1 MRPKTLRTL
10 ALAGVLAL
18 GAAACAAPEE
28 DSSGGNTGNTGAAG
42 ASGDT
47 GGGSSSGD
55 IVIGVDIE
63 MSGPAAVQGTAY
75 KNAVELVRDQ
85 INDAGGVNGR
95 QIKLV
100 IQDNKSD
107 PTESLQVAKNMITN
121 DHVVAIVGGG
131 SSPTTLS
138 LADTVESEKVPTVS
152 MGSSGAIV
160 NPVAKRQYLFKTPA
174 NTGVVIERMLQDFK
188 KRGVNTVGLLTVD
201 NPYGAAGL
209 AGFQQVAKEGKV
221 KLVGT
226 EKFQDTDK
234 DFTAQITKLVAKKP
248 DAIVTWAIPPGAGI
262 AAKNIKSSG
271 FQGKAYFDAGAGA
284 ELFIKG
290 AGQAAEGIYMVHPT
304 VLVADDAP
312 SSAPNAKEMKDFYQA
327 YTEKYGEY
335 SGFASYAADALHLIV
350 NAIDKA
356 DSTDPAKV
364 RDALEHTT
372 YNGITGV
379 FHMTAKD
386 HSGLRAD
393 ALSVLTVK
401 DGTWALAD

>member
-1 MRPKTLRTL
+1 MRRAGLRAL
-10 ALAGVLAL
+10 ALVGVVAL
-18 GAAACAAPEE
+18 GVGACAAPE
-28 DSSGGNTGNTGAAG
+28 DDGSGGSSGGST
-42 ASGDT
+42 SGG
-47 GGGSSSGD
+47 GGGSPTGD

-85 INDAGGVNGR
+85 INEAGGVNGR
-95 QIKLV
+95 KIKLV

-138 LADTVESEKVPTVS
+138 LADTVESDQVPTVS

-174 NTGVVIERMLQDFK
+174 NTEVVIDRMLQDFT

-209 AGFQQVAKEGKV
+209 AGFQKVAKEGKV

-226 EKFQDTDK
+226 EKFQGTDK
-234 DFTAQITKLVAKKP
+234 DFTAQVTKLVAKKP

-262 AAKNIKSSG
+262 AAKNIKASG
-271 FQGKAYFDAGAGA
+271 FSGKAYFDAGAGA

-290 AGQAAEGIYMVHPT
+290 AGDAAEGIYMVHPT
-304 VLVADDAP
+304 VLVANDAP
-312 SSAPNAKEMKDFYQA
+312 SSAPNAKQMKDFYEA
-327 YTEKYGEY
+327 YTQKYGDY

-350 NAIDKA
+350 GAIKA
-356 DSTDPAKV
+356 AGSTDAGQV

-372 YNGITGV
+372 YDGITGV
-379 FHMTAKD
+379 YHMTPKD
-386 HSGLRAD
+386 HSGLHSD

-401 DGTWALAD
+401 DGKWALAQ